1 MDFAWA
7 ILNPSNANSPLS
19 SLFSNTLFSLL
30 SFSMRML
37 PTRHT
42 HATDVWHSIR
52 LDRLWCSFQ
61 SVSNSKSFIIEAFRN
76 GSWALWDWISHW
88 NGIRIHVAKV
98 PSNRRKWDESNRTE
112 GPNNYRIEDSRFF
125 MRSPSKVS
133 YRCWPKLRSWHDGFD
148 CQGLI
153 KLAEMSFMCSR
164 WGNWNPTA
172 REAKLQATNYTIRVR
187 PKRDFV
193 AWNPSSK

>member
-1 MDFAWA
+1 MIFG
-7 ILNPSNANSPLS
+7 
-19 SLFSNTLFSLL
+19 SLEL
-30 SFSMRML
+30 
-37 PTRHT
+37 RHGMK
-42 HATDVWHSIR
+42 R
-52 LDRLWCSFQ
+52 Q
-61 SVSNSKSFIIEAFRN
+61 SY
-76 GSWALWDWISHW
+76 LTWISHW
-88 NGIRIHVAKV
+88 NGIRIHIAKI

-133 YRCWPKLRSWHDGFD
+133 YRCRPKLRSWHDGFD

-172 REAKLQATNYTIRVR
+172 REANT
-187 PKRDFV
+187 
-193 AWNPSSK
+193 SSNQLHDKSSTKQRFLWSETLLASRLVITEGKFSVLRLNQGVG